1 MRNVYRKLTALLMWA
16 VIGTLAAAAQT
27 ANISAQSTTPPL
39 PPLRPTVP
47 ERLGY
52 PKNARLLI
60 IHADDLGMAHSVN
73 RATFEALE
81 KGWITSSS
89 ILVPC
94 PWFPEVVRF
103 AHTHP
108 NADLG
113 IHLALNSEW
122 TDFRWAP
129 LSAREKVSSLIDE
142 QGYLPVD
149 ETIVARQAKGAE
161 AGIELQAQID
171 RALKVGVHLSH
182 LDTHMTAL
190 VGSPELFHVYQSMGA
205 QYKLPILVGDY
216 KIPTGASLAP
226 TESLV
231 QQVIGIEPGIA
242 PADWA
247 NWYKKALAALPPG
260 VYEMIVHLSYDDEE
274 MRGATWDHPDW
285 GAAWRQLDLEM
296 VKSPDFQK
304 FLHDQGFT
312 LITWRDLAK
321 AVHAGTPAN

>member
-1 MRNVYRKLTALLMWA
+1 MKNVYRKFVVFLIWS
-16 VIGTLAAAAQT
+16 VIGSLAAPAQT
-27 ANISAQSTTPPL
+27 ASAPAQSAPTPL
-39 PPLRPTVP
+39 PPLKPTVQ

-60 IHADDLGMAHSVN
+60 IHADDLGMSHSVN

-94 PWFPEVVRF
+94 PWFPEVARF
-103 AHTHP
+103 ARTHP

-129 LSAREKVSSLIDE
+129 LSARDKVPSLLDE

-149 ETIVARQAKGAE
+149 ETIVAKQAKGPE
-161 AGIELQAQID
+161 AGIELQAQVD
-171 RALKVGVHLSH
+171 RALKAGIRLSH

-190 VGSPELFHVYQSMGA
+190 VGSAELFHVYQAVGV

-216 KIPTGASLAP
+216 KIPSGAALAP
-226 TESLV
+226 SESLV
-231 QQVIGIEPGIA
+231 QQVIGIDPGIA

-247 NWYKKALAALPPG
+247 SWYKKALAALPPG
-260 VYEMIVHLSYDDEE
+260 VYEMIVHLAYDDEE

-285 GAAWRQLDLEM
+285 GAAWRQLDLEL

-304 FLHDQGFT
+304 FLRDQGFI

-321 AVHAGTPAN
+321 AGRPGTSTN